1 MTRMETEM
9 NDARSP
15 LRHSTGNV
23 EEQFILLAV
32 FVRHVAPIAGLMA
45 ANGGQNVV
53 LGKAREGAS

>member
-1 MTRMETEM
+1 M

-23 EEQFILLAV
+23 EEPFILLAV
-32 FVRHVAPIAGLMA
+32 LIRHVAPIAGLMP

-53 LGKAREGAS
+53 LDKAREGAS